1 MLDENKLNNLHQF
14 LTKKNSTSS
23 KKVTLNI
30 RSETTSPS
38 SYNDRNYSTHSK
50 LFSNDIIAKNN
61 IIQHYKGYKK
71 SNTIDKNC
79 YNNINLL
86 TNLKDKE
93 DNIYDS
99 FSKDLNK
106 SNFTNTS
113 KLSVVSVSKN
123 KNGALY
129 NKTLFFQIMKYFTR
143 KTKFEKIKND
153 EIKFFLDPMVKIL
166 NNQRKNNINIKNI
179 KKELEDKNLI
189 KIGKKGINYNNN
201 SINKNKNVKNI
212 NILNNNKIQN
222 NNNTNKISTNEN
234 RHYIG
239 FDDNFNLT
247 FGKSSNKVEMLNQI
261 NNSIN
266 NKKNNIKNVKSK
278 NNNKFNNNF
287 IFNTNNFKNNINTI
301 KNKKNNITT
310 NSSTNTNKSDKIEIN
325 PKSHRNTDP
334 PILLSEKIFLDRKK
348 SENNKINK
356 EESTPSFVNESNKE
370 DEKII
375 SNTSNQ
381 FKNRKINIPKNGIN
395 LDSIRLNNHILQN
408 IINRK
413 KNILLNKEKNG
424 NENKKKDLKE
434 FNTSK
439 PKVMD
444 KKLYLVEGNKS
455 KKNNYNNYNYYNKN
469 INVNL
474 NHFNRDYSGK
484 KTYK

>member
-153 EIKFFLDPMVKIL
+153 EIKFILDPMVKIL

-189 KIGKKGINYNNN
+189 KIGKKGINYN
-201 SINKNKNVKNI
+201 S
-212 NILNNNKIQN
+212 KIQN
-222 NNNTNKISTNEN
+222 INNTSKIKTNEN
-234 RHYIG
+234 KNFIG

-247 FGKSSNKVEMLNQI
+247 FGKSSNKIEIFNQI

-266 NKKNNIKNVKSK
+266 NKKNIKNIKTK
-278 NNNKFNNNF
+278 NNKKINNNF
-287 IFNTNNFKNNINTI
+287 IFNTNNFKNNISTI
-301 KNKKNNITT
+301 KNKKNN
-310 NSSTNTNKSDKIEIN
+310 NNKNNKNNDKIEIN
-325 PKSHRNTDP
+325 PQSQRNTDP
-334 PILLSEKIFLDRKK
+334 PILLSEKII
-348 SENNKINK
+348 INK
-356 EESTPSFVNESNKE
+356 KKTENKYNKAESTPSFLNESNKSNKE

-375 SNTSNQ
+375 SRISNQ

-408 IINRK
+408 ILNKK
-413 KNILLNKEKNG
+413 KNYHTNKEKNLG
-424 NENKKKDLKE
+424 NETKKKDSNE
-434 FNTSK
+434 FNSSK

-444 KKLYLVEGNKS
+444 KKLYLEDGNKT
-455 KKNNYNNYNYYNKN
+455 KKNNYNYYNKN
-469 INVNL
+469 INFNL

>member
-1 MLDENKLNNLHQF
+1 MLSENKLNDLHQF
-14 LTKKNSTSS
+14 LTKKNSASS

-50 LFSNDIIAKNN
+50 LFSNDINAKNN
-61 IIQHYKGYKK
+61 IIQHYIGFKK

-86 TNLKDKE
+86 TNLKDQE

-106 SNFTNTS
+106 SNFSNTS
-113 KLSVVSVSKN
+113 KISVLSVSKT

-129 NKTLFFQIMKYFTR
+129 NKPLFFQIMKYFTR
-143 KTKFEKIKND
+143 KTKNEKIKND
-153 EIKFFLDPMVKIL
+153 EIKVFLDPIVKIL
-166 NNQRKNNINIKNI
+166 NYQKKNNINIKNI
-179 KKELEDKNLI
+179 KKELEEKNSI
-189 KIGKKGINYNNN
+189 KIGKKGINYNT
-201 SINKNKNVKNI
+201 
-212 NILNNNKIQN
+212 KIQN
-222 NNNTNKISTNEN
+222 INNTSKINTNEN
-234 RHYIG
+234 KNFIG

-247 FGKSSNKVEMLNQI
+247 FGKSSNKIEIFNQI

-266 NKKNNIKNVKSK
+266 NKKNIKNIKTK
-278 NNNKFNNNF
+278 NNKKINNNF
-287 IFNTNNFKNNINTI
+287 IFNTNNFKNNICTI
-301 KNKKNNITT
+301 KNKKNN
-310 NSSTNTNKSDKIEIN
+310 NNKNNKNNDKIEMN
-325 PKSHRNTDP
+325 PQSQRNTDP
-334 PILLSEKIFLDRKK
+334 PILLSEKIFINKKK
-348 SENNKINK
+348 SENKYNKA
-356 EESTPSFVNESNKE
+356 ESTPSFLNESNKSNKE

-375 SNTSNQ
+375 SRISNQ

-408 IINRK
+408 ILNKK
-413 KNILLNKEKNG
+413 KNYYMNKEKNLG
-424 NENKKKDLKE
+424 NENKKKDSNE
-434 FNTSK
+434 FNSSK

-444 KKLYLVEGNKS
+444 KKLYLEDGNKT
-455 KKNNYNNYNYYNKN
+455 KKNNYNYYNKN
-469 INVNL
+469 INFNL